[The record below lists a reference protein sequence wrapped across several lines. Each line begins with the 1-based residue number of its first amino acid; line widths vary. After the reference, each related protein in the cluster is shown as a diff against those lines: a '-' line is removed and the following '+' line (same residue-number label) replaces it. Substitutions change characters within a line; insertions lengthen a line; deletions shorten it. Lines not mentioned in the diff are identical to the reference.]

1 MESHTGE
8 YIAAQVH
15 SMLKEWDI
23 VPERVHVVITDN
35 ASNMTKAMRD
45 ASLPQF
51 GCFAHSLQLAI
62 NDGLSQRAVI
72 DTIAVCKSIVGH
84 FHRSSIASHNL
95 KRIQQSLDIPQ
106 HKLKQ
111 DITRWNSTFYML
123 KSIQEQKMAL
133 AAYAAENGGIQQLSS
148 NQLDLL
154 RKCIEILSPVE
165 EITRS
170 ISADL
175 ASISVIIPYVRILK
189 RTLEKNTDDSGIRTM
204 KTELLHSIKLR
215 FTGIE
220 ENKVLSLATY
230 LDLRFKDKFFSG
242 NIIKATIKEMLLEE
256 MSIIANASLSNTD
269 SEIEGP
275 SKSKRLCPLQ
285 STVLLDVF
293 SEIVADSNET
303 NDDHPVNAG
312 EVDRYLNVPII
323 DFKTGDP
330 YLWWSQHHQE
340 FPFLSKLAC
349 RYLSAPATSVPSERL
364 FSVAG
369 DLHDEK
375 RNRIMPELSQDLLF
389 IQNNFILVGTKYNF

>member
-1 MESHTGE
+1 MIQLCICSFRNIAGE

-23 VPERVHVVITDN
+23 VPEIVHIVITDN
-35 ASNMTKAMRD
+35 ASNMTKTMRD

-62 NDGLSQRAVI
+62 NDGLLSQRAVI
-72 DTIAVCKSIVGH
+72 DAIAVCKSIVRH

-111 DITRWNSTFYML
+111 DITTRWNSTFYML

-133 AAYAAENGGIQQLSS
+133 AAYAAENSSIQQLSS

-189 RTLEKNTDDSGIRTM
+189 RTPVKNTDDSGIHTM
-204 KTELLHSIKLR
+204 KTELLHSIKLH

-230 LDLRFKDKFFSG
+230 LDPQFKDNF
-242 NIIKATIKEMLLEE
+242 
-256 MSIIANASLSNTD
+256 LSN
-269 SEIEGP
+269 I
-275 SKSKRLCPLQ
+275 
-285 STVLLDVF
+285 
-293 SEIVADSNET
+293 N
-303 NDDHPVNAG
+303 
-312 EVDRYLNVPII
+312 
-323 DFKTGDP
+323 
-330 YLWWSQHHQE
+330 
-340 FPFLSKLAC
+340 
-349 RYLSAPATSVPSERL
+349 
-364 FSVAG
+364 
-369 DLHDEK
+369 
-375 RNRIMPELSQDLLF
+375 
-389 IQNNFILVGTKYNF
+389 